1 MCPWQLSSRIWVSEQ
16 WMERLRMKEKTG
28 KAFYGPEA
36 QGADS

>member
-16 WMERLRMKEKTG
+16 WMKEKTG